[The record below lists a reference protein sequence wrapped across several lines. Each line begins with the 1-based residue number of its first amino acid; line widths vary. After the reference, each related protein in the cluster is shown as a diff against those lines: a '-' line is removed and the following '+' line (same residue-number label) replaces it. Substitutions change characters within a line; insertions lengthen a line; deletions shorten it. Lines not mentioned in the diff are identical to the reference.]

1 VRGTDWVIKRGFF
14 ALVTIFVA
22 ITINF
27 FLFRVLPGTAVTDL
41 SRVPHASPQLQH
53 ALTVEFGL
61 DKPKWEQ
68 YLIYLKN
75 LLHGNMGISFAY
87 QQPVSH
93 LLIQD
98 LKNTIPMVT
107 VGTVAAI
114 VIGIITGVLSA
125 WRRGSA
131 ADHVSTNAAIF
142 FYAFPT
148 QWLGLMLLIIFAGT
162 LPAGGMEN
170 PFLFGPEP
178 FFQHLADIGQHM
190 ILPALTLTL
199 TAYGSYTLI
208 VRSSMQETFGED
220 YVLTARAKGLPARR
234 VVRRHAFRNA
244 MLPLVT
250 LVALD
255 LGYIVGGAV
264 LIEVI
269 FSWPGIGLAMYSAI
283 GQRDYPML
291 QGGFLILTVSV
302 ILLNFVAEPEGEA
315 AAVLIRALE
324 PNAGLEAMRERRGT
338 RPDADLCSG
347 PGKLTEALGVGLDSN
362 GAELAVD
369 PFLLLPPEA
378 GWEGEIATSPRVGI
392 TKAVERPWRF
402 SLAGSP
408 FVSRPRPV

>member
-1 VRGTDWVIKRGFF
+1 MRGADYVIKRGFF
-14 ALVTIFVA
+14 ALVTVFVA

-93 LLIQD
+93 LLFAD
-98 LKNTIPMVT
+98 LKNTLPMVT

-114 VIGIITGVLSA
+114 AVGVVTGVLSA
-125 WRRGSA
+125 WRRGSVP
-131 ADHVSTNAAIF
+131 DHVSTNAAIF
-142 FYAFPT
+142 AYAFPT

-162 LPAGGMEN
+162 LPAGGMSN
-170 PFLFGPEP
+170 PFLFGAEP
-178 FFQHLADIGQHM
+178 FWQHLADVGQHM
-190 ILPALTLTL
+190 ILPAATLML
-199 TAYGSYTLI
+199 TAYGSYTLV
-208 VRSSMQETFGED
+208 VRSSMLETLGED
-220 YVLTARAKGLPARR
+220 YVLTARAKGLPPRR

-244 MLPLVT
+244 LLPVVT

-255 LGYIVGGAV
+255 LGYIVGGAL

-269 FSWPGIGLAMYSAI
+269 FSWPGIGLAMYDAI

-291 QGGFLILTVSV
+291 QGGFLILTVAV
-302 ILLNFVAEPEGEA
+302 IFLNFA
-315 AAVLIRALE
+315 
-324 PNAGLEAMRERRGT
+324 
-338 RPDADLCSG
+338 ADL
-347 PGKLTEALGVGLDSN
+347 LYFRLD
-362 GAELAVD
+362 
-369 PFLLLPPEA
+369 
-378 GWEGEIATSPRVGI
+378 PRI
-392 TKAVERPWRF
+392 RE
-402 SLAGSP
+402 
-408 FVSRPRPV
+408 

>member
-1 VRGTDWVIKRGFF
+1 MRGADYVIKRGFF
-14 ALVTIFVA
+14 ALVTVFVA

-41 SRVPHASPQLQH
+41 SRVPHASPQLKH

-98 LKNTIPMVT
+98 LKNTLPMVT

-114 VIGIITGVLSA
+114 AVGVVTGVLSA
-125 WRRGSA
+125 WRRGSVP
-131 ADHVSTNAAIF
+131 DHVSTNAAIF
-142 FYAFPT
+142 AYAFPT

-162 LPAGGMEN
+162 LPAGGMSN
-170 PFLFGPEP
+170 PFLFGAEP
-178 FFQHLADIGQHM
+178 FWQHLADVGQHM
-190 ILPALTLTL
+190 ILPAATLML
-199 TAYGSYTLI
+199 TAYGSYTLV
-208 VRSSMQETFGED
+208 VRSSMLETLGED
-220 YVLTARAKGLPARR
+220 YVLTARAKGLPPRR

-244 MLPLVT
+244 LLPVVT

-255 LGYIVGGAV
+255 LGYIVGGAL

-269 FSWPGIGLAMYSAI
+269 FSWPGIGLAMYDAI

-291 QGGFLILTVSV
+291 QGGFLILTVAV
-302 ILLNFVAEPEGEA
+302 IVLNFA
-315 AAVLIRALE
+315 
-324 PNAGLEAMRERRGT
+324 
-338 RPDADLCSG
+338 ADL
-347 PGKLTEALGVGLDSN
+347 LYFRLD
-362 GAELAVD
+362 
-369 PFLLLPPEA
+369 
-378 GWEGEIATSPRVGI
+378 PRI
-392 TKAVERPWRF
+392 RE
-402 SLAGSP
+402 
-408 FVSRPRPV
+408 